1 MFLQAF
7 IFPYFPVTNTSQ
19 IIVNAFASSALCFTV
34 IKVMTTSFCFLEMV
48 AGHTQC
54 LFIDNFP
61 SIFNMKIYF
70 SYAAADLPIEL
81 NDL

>member
-1 MFLQAF
+1 
-7 IFPYFPVTNTSQ
+7 
-19 IIVNAFASSALCFTV
+19 
-34 IKVMTTSFCFLEMV
+34 MTTSFCFLETV
-48 AGHTQC
+48 AAHTQR
-54 LFIDNFP
+54 LFIADFP